1 MKEYLQRGWKL
12 REEILKK
19 EQRLEFWRSL
29 ATSTSGAG
37 LGSGGNTQSKIELA
51 TVQVVDLEKE
61 ITEDLDKLAKIEIE
75 TLKYIKELD
84 LEENDKLILE
94 MRYVGYKTWRQIAPV
109 LNYTVEYL
117 RNKHGLI
124 LKMLHGVTSCE
135 VKLLENS
142 KGMCYTVKCQKRNK

>member
-51 TVQVVDLEKE
+51 MVHVADLEKE
-61 ITEDLDKLAKIEIE
+61 IKEDLDKLAIIEIE

-84 LEENDKLILE
+84 VEEVDKLILE
-94 MRYVGYKTWRQIAPV
+94 MRYVCYQEWWQIKRG
-109 LNYTVEYL
+109 LNYSDSFI
-117 RNKHGLI
+117 RKRHNISIQKIKNKS
-124 LKMLHGVTSCE
+124 VPTNTT
-135 VKLLENS
+135 EN
-142 KGMCYTVKCQKRNK
+142 Y